1 MGGSIS
7 KRRRSRQRS
16 ASNFLPRYQQPH
28 FPQSQ
33 DNGSVGHYGYSSQS
47 YSGGRAPEQVKS
59 LDRKYLRIGDDYKS
73 LKQVTDALAKAGLES
88 SNLIVG
94 FDFTKSNEWTGA
106 RSFQRRCLHHIGH
119 EQNPYE
125 QAISIIGK
133 TLSSFDEDN
142 LIPCF
147 GFGDASTHDQEVFCF
162 YPDERFCHGFEEVL
176 ERYRELVPQL
186 KLAGPTSFAP
196 VIEMAITIVEQ
207 SGGQYHVLVII
218 ADGQVTRSVDTE
230 HGQLSAQEK
239 KTVEAIF
246 VNFTEIM
253 SKNMDQSRKETEF
266 ALSALMEIPSQYKAT
281 LELNILGA
289 RRGKDID
296 RTPLPPPLYGAAS
309 FNSPKT
315 SRQNSFRPSAP
326 SSRHDVSTNPPAT
339 SASDNQFVV
348 TAVACLLL
356 LGITLNPRIGSVFLV
371 GTQKFVPFA
380 SRILRIWPL
389 VAGISNGV
397 NVRSSEG
404 RKGQWQ
410 LLLNNTGVVGMHV
423 ALTYKDTVIMFDQT
437 GAGQSGYRLRR
448 RFNGSRCTINHHDL
462 LDSTC
467 YAHSVEYDISAN
479 KVRPLRLDTDPWC
492 SSASFLSNGTLLQTG
507 GFEKGAKR
515 VRFYRPCGNHQCD
528 WIQSKKTLS
537 DERWYAS
544 SQILPEHNRVVV
556 VGGRRVFTYEFVP
569 KTSPG
574 EKSFDLPF
582 LHQTNDRDG
591 GGNNLYPFLHLSSDG
606 NLFVFA
612 NRDSI
617 LLNLRRNRVIKTFP
631 RIPGEGSRNY
641 PSSGSSVMLPL
652 DHRDNFQKVEVMV
665 CGGSSIGALEAAR
678 KGRFLEGL
686 RSCGRMVITGNNN
699 KWEMEYMPKPR
710 LLHDM
715 LILPTG
721 NILIINGAKHGCAG
735 YENARNASLEPYL
748 YSPNKKLGKRF
759 TMLKSTKIARM
770 YHSSATLLSD
780 GRVLVAGGNP
790 HGRYIFHNVAY
801 PTELRLQAFVPHY
814 MESRYHNWRP
824 SNMTIYGGGGSHA
837 IGYGKEFRVEF
848 FLEKRMQN
856 NEVGFSAYAP
866 PFTTHSFAMN
876 QRMLKLRCKSL
887 DRKGGGWVVAVLEA
901 PPSPN
906 VAPSGYYLLTV
917 VNGGIPSMSQWVQFA
932 HA

>member
-94 FDFTKSNEWTGA
+94 FDFTKSNEWT
-106 RSFQRRCLHHIGH
+106 
-119 EQNPYE
+119 
-125 QAISIIGK
+125 
-133 TLSSFDEDN
+133 
-142 LIPCF
+142 
-147 GFGDASTHDQEVFCF
+147 ASTHDQEVFCF

-239 KTVEAIF
+239 KTVEAI
-246 VNFTEIM
+246 V
-253 SKNMDQSRKETEF
+253 KARKETEF

-339 SASDNQFVV
+339 SASDNQVCPI
-348 TAVACLLL
+348 CLTDPKDMAFGCGHQAPSKMSCYKKDSPLNQIT
-356 LGITLNPRIGSVFLV
+356 ITLNI
-371 GTQKFVPFA
+371 
-380 SRILRIWPL
+380 
-389 VAGISNGV
+389 NGV